1 MLRFFQGAME
11 GVAPEGSPVIK
22 TRLADLRVGEWLPLL
37 PLLALIFFLG
47 FVPGVLTQPMQQPVG
62 EILGRYVPAT
72 PASAASEG
80 YAPSPGERIMTTA
93 GHSYS
98 LHVARLDASESA
110 AIAGIDGIEAGGAA

>member
-22 TRLADLRVGEWLPLL
+22 ARLADLRMGEWLPLL

-47 FVPGVLTQPMQQPVG
+47 VAPGTITQPMQQPVG
-62 EILGRYVPAT
+62 EILGRSVPAA
-72 PASAASEG
+72 PASASAS

-93 GHSYS
+93 GHSYT

-110 AIAGIDGIEAGGAA
+110 AIVGVDGIGAGGAA